1 MAVRVGINGF
11 GRIGRI
17 TYRAIQERYPN
28 GEIQVVALNDLTD
41 AHTNAHL
48 LKYDSNYGPY
58 KGGDVTFEDKDIVVG
73 GKKITVFAEK
83 DPPQDIFALI
93 GKSENIEQ
101 AAVAMQAMSHPM
113 RIKILCLLSSG
124 ELIVQEIVDAVGTTQ
139 SNISQHLGIL
149 KACGIISG
157 RKDGTKMFYSI
168 GDARILRMITLTR
181 EIFCAV

>member
-1 MAVRVGINGF
+1 MANVANKKRFNTKTKT
-11 GRIGRI
+11 RKAADEI
-17 TYRAIQERYPN
+17 TPI
-28 GEIQVVALNDLTD
+28 
-41 AHTNAHL
+41 
-48 LKYDSNYGPY
+48 DSRLAT
-58 KGGDVTFEDKDIVVG
+58 DVT
-73 GKKITVFAEK
+73 
-83 DPPQDIFALI
+83 QDIFALI